1 MNKLFNKLS
10 AVALA
15 TALVA
20 PAAVAMGKNDSG
32 VQFSSYSGV
41 GLYSHHQISGAF
53 WGGIGVSYWKS
64 SDVSLEKLATSENAA
79 KQTGTLKKLSVL
91 PGISYHIGDGFFTSL
106 DLMIGK
112 HTMKITPSSHVVS
125 LDGVTPNTAA
135 NVSFGVKAIGVALK
149 GNVLADKPFS
159 AEGAGEASD
168 NSAAKAR
175 LAGLAVSNENFVY
188 TGYGTVAAAVSGGTE
203 GNKSVAA
210 APVEDAPLVFDHKFN
225 TIQPVFGVGYTTAM
239 MDNADEISFT
249 AKLQLA
255 YTGKGKVEYKS
266 GGFTKASAKG
276 DAATDANPGKAISDG
291 LATQLAAQFDDD
303 FKKNSQKKAYFFG
316 ASGFAPGGEV
326 SIGFSF

>member
-1 MNKLFNKLS
+1 MNELFNKLS

-64 SDVSLEKLATSENAA
+64 SDISLEKLATSENAA

-112 HTMKITPSSHVVS
+112 HTMEITPAHRTVVYTSVDNATTDNRIYGVSYSVVS
-125 LDGVTPNTAA
+125 VTGATSAEHPYVETVSTASGSGDAAQLTAIKALAAAKVSTADHIIVGYGVLTDTPGDAGANTPNAVA
-135 NVSFGVKAIGVALK
+135 N
-149 GNVLADKPFS
+149 P
-159 AEGAGEASD
+159 
-168 NSAAKAR
+168 
-175 LAGLAVSNENFVY
+175 
-188 TGYGTVAAAVSGGTE
+188 
-203 GNKSVAA
+203 
-210 APVEDAPLVFDHKFN
+210 DAQLCLEHKFN

-255 YTGKGKVEYKS
+255 YTGKSKVEYKS
-266 GGFTKASAKG
+266 GGFKTATVKG
-276 DAATDANPGKAISDG
+276 EAGAAEAIADDVITP
-291 LATQLAAQFDDD
+291 LLEKYTDD
-303 FKKNSQKKAYFFG
+303 FKKNSQKKSYFFG
-316 ASGFAPGGEV
+316 ASGFAPAVEV